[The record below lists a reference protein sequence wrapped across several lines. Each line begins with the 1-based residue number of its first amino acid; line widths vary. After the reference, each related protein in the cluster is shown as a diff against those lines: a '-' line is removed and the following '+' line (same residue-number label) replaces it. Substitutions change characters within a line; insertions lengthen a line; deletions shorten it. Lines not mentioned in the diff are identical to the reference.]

1 VSVYA
6 VTFSRSAAR
15 ELERLPDKAVQ
26 RLVRA
31 IRALQEDP
39 RPRGHRKLVGEERI
53 YRIRVGDYRVVY
65 EVDDD
70 QQTVLITRVRHRK
83 DAYQ

>member
-6 VTFSRSAAR
+6 VAFSRSAAR

-26 RLVRA
+26 RLVLA
-31 IRALQEDP
+31 IRGLQEDP
-39 RPRGHRKLVGEERI
+39 RPRGCRKLVGEDTTH
-53 YRIRVGDYRVVY
+53 RIRVGDYRVVY
-65 EVDDD
+65 EVDDEAR
-70 QQTVLITRVRHRK
+70 TVLITRVRHRK